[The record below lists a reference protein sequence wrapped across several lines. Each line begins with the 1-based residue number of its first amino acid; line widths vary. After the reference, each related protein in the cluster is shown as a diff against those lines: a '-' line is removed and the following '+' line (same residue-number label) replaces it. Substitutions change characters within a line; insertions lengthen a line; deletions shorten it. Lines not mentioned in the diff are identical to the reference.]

1 MSKIVNLG
9 SVMEGIFAISIGLIL
24 CESDLPSR
32 KLSISEINNIR
43 RQIDFNKGTFKKR
56 IFKGRQK
63 IKNYAVDNVE
73 VNLTVNLKMG
83 EVGGAFGKQYFE
95 NTKESVISRLISS
108 VVQNAARYRTLLTQ
122 AKNEYLLNER
132 PETVVIDVIADGV
145 TGEQSG
151 GDIKGDVMVNI
162 NINGKPALSNKNLNF
177 SLKAGT
183 TPSKTL
189 SNESPHKSLL
199 RVSQTFNLGINPNDY
214 AFLEESARSP
224 EQKYQKVVYTK
235 KLYDAVLSGM
245 NQKFSS
251 SGRTGSNLA
260 WQLLKNSAFGSDYAQ
275 VVSISPREIK
285 ESSLE
290 YINALQSAYPD
301 LEVKKTG
308 EKIQF
313 YISELNKPLF
323 YLRFK
328 NRSKIIGPESAEIK
342 EMKLMIETDKIF
354 YQPKDFNPR
363 SPFNKVGR

>member
-1 MSKIVNLG
+1 MSKAVNLG
-9 SVMEGIFAISIGLIL
+9 SVMEGIFAIAIGLIL

-32 KLSISEINNIR
+32 QLTTGQVNSIR
-43 RQIDFNKGTFKKR
+43 RQINFNTGSFKKR
-56 IFKGRQK
+56 LFRGKQR

-73 VNLTVNLKMG
+73 VNLTVNLKLG
-83 EVGGAFGKQYFE
+83 EAGSAYGKKYFE
-95 NTKESVISRLISS
+95 NTKESVIQRLISS
-108 VVQNAARYRTLLTQ
+108 VVQNAARYKALLTE
-122 AKNEYLLNER
+122 AKNEYLLNQR
-132 PETVVIDVIADGV
+132 PEVVKIDVIADGV
-145 TGEQSG
+145 AGEQTG
-151 GDIKGDVMVNI
+151 GDIKGDVMVSI
-162 NINGKPALSNKNLNF
+162 LINGKPALSNKNLNF

-199 RVSQTFNLGINPNDY
+199 RVSETFNLGINSQDY
-214 AFLEESARSP
+214 QFLDEVARSP
-224 EQKYQKVVYTK
+224 QQKYQKVVYTK
-235 KLYDAVLSGM
+235 KLYDTVLKGM
-245 NQKFSS
+245 NDKFSS
-251 SGRTGSNLA
+251 SGRAGSQLA

-285 ESSLE
+285 ESSPA
-290 YINALQSAYPD
+290 YIDALQSRYPD

-328 NRSKIIGPESAEIK
+328 NRSKIIGPETAEIK

-354 YQPKDFNPR
+354 YQPKDFDPSLN
-363 SPFNKVGR
+363 NIGV

>member
-1 MSKIVNLG
+1 MSKVVNLG
-9 SVMEGIFAISIGLIL
+9 SVMEGIFAIAVGLIL

-32 KLSISEINNIR
+32 QLSVGMVNNIR
-43 RQIDFNKGTFKKR
+43 RQINFNTGSFKKKL
-56 IFKGRQK
+56 FKGKQR

-73 VNLTVNLKMG
+73 VNLTVNLKLG
-83 EVGGAFGKQYFE
+83 EAGSAYGKKYFE
-95 NTKESVISRLISS
+95 NTKESVIQRLISS
-108 VVQNAARYRTLLTQ
+108 VVNNAARYKRLLTE
-122 AKNEYLLNER
+122 AKNEYLLNQR
-132 PETVVIDVIADGV
+132 PEVVKIDVIADGV
-145 TGEQSG
+145 AGEQTG
-151 GDIKGDVMVNI
+151 GDIKGDVMVSI
-162 NINGKPALSNKNLNF
+162 LINGKPALSNKNLNF

-199 RVSQTFNLGINPNDY
+199 RVSETFNLGINPDDY
-214 AFLEESARSP
+214 SFLDEVARSP
-224 EQKYQKVVYTK
+224 QQKYQKVLYTK
-235 KLYDAVLSGM
+235 QLYDQVLNGM
-245 NQKFSS
+245 NEKFSA
-251 SGRTGSNLA
+251 SGRGGSKLA

-285 ESSLE
+285 ESSPA
-290 YINALQSAYPD
+290 YINALEERYPD
-301 LEVKKTG
+301 IEVKKTG

-354 YQPKDFNPR
+354 YQPKDFDPSIKNIG
-363 SPFNKVGR
+363 V